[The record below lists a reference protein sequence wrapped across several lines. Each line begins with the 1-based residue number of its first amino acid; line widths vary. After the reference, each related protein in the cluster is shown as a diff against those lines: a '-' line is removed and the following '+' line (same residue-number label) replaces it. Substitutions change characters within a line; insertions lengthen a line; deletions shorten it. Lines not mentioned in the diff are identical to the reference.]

1 MGLNDTS
8 VWGLSLSG
16 WRLDL
21 GSPRTLGG
29 GAERPQTLSERA
41 PNEPASS
48 SQHTPPGSRE
58 KPPQGWVPPSQVET
72 LGSPL

>member
-8 VWGLSLSG
+8 VRGLSLSG
-16 WRLDL
+16 WWLDL

-29 GAERPQTLSERA
+29 GEERPQTLSEQA
-41 PNEPASS
+41 PSEPASS

-58 KPPQGWVPPSQVET
+58 MPPQGWVPPSRVET